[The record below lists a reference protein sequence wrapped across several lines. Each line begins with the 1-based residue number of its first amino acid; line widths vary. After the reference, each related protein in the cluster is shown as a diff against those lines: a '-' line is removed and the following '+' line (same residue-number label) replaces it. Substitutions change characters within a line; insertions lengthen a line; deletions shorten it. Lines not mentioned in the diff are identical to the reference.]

1 MAITSYQVDSVLN
14 AYTKQNK
21 IKISANVPKENVLE
35 GKEKDDVSLSVKE
48 NSRAEEFDI
57 ISCNL
62 RDAILKDN
70 ESSS

>member
-48 NSRAEEFDI
+48 NSRAEDFDI
-57 ISCNL
+57 ISSNL
-62 RDAILKDN
+62 RDVILKAN

>member
-1 MAITSYQVDSVLN
+1 MAITPYQVNSVIN

-21 IKISANVPKENVLE
+21 IKVSAAVPKENVLE
-35 GKEKDDVSLSVKE
+35 GKDKDDVSSSVKE

-62 RDAILKDN
+62 RNAILKDN

>member
-21 IKISANVPKENVLE
+21 IKISATVPKENVSE
-35 GKEKDDVSLSVKE
+35 GKHKDVVSLSAKE
-48 NSRAEEFDI
+48 DSRAEEFDI

-62 RDAILKDN
+62 RDVIVKDN